1 MTEQESKIW
10 DKFWGNVAKGN
21 YNSLTSA
28 ESSIMRKVHQRRI
41 LATFGHS
48 GAGFTNTLT
57 LDGVTFSSGF
67 QRLVIGDHGP
77 YIEMDS
83 IGILTQPK
91 LGQEWRIMSR
101 TAKYE
106 WHIPLHLREVKIYRQ
121 LNPVGYADY
130 RVGMFYVCPYELFN
144 VTPIDIEP
152 NQSAIP
158 DYALLV

>member
-1 MTEQESKIW
+1 MTGQETKIW
-10 DKFWGNVAKGN
+10 VKFWGKV
-21 YNSLTSA
+21 SLL
-28 ESSIMRKVHQRRI
+28 H
-41 LATFGHS
+41 TFVR
-48 GAGFTNTLT
+48 T
-57 LDGVTFSSGF
+57 VTFSNGF

-83 IGILTQPK
+83 ISILTQPK

-106 WHIPLHLREVKIYRQ
+106 WHIPLRHREVKIYRQ

-144 VTPIDIEP
+144 VEPIDRDVEI
-152 NQSAIP
+152 IP
-158 DYALLV
+158 DYKLLV